1 MATRPMT
8 NPDPS
13 TDPPLEPWM
22 KPRKFEEKSLKVQI
36 NGPAEQKGP
45 FRGTGGWNSGD
56 IDFREDGS
64 LFIRNPY
71 LANAIEEQILHN
83 LGEIEKDPENT
94 KLFLFRLT
102 RDRGWSGGQQNIVC

>member
-13 TDPPLEPWM
+13 KEPPSEPGM
-22 KPRKFEEKSLKVQI
+22 KERKFQPNSLQVQI
-36 NGPAEQKGP
+36 NGPAELKGP
-45 FRGTGGWNSGD
+45 YRGTGGWNSGD

-83 LGEIEKDPENT
+83 LGKIEEDPTN
-94 KLFLFRLT
+94 KSLFLFRLT